1 MDTKISELIILIGGI
16 AIGAGTFVK
25 VLVDMTRIMAQ
36 SVKCIKWLSPVLA
49 LSYGIVVVFMLFL
62 ASGTVFSWQMVG
74 TAILAGILAGGSA
87 MGITELQKKAQ

>member
-62 ASGTVFSWQMVG
+62 ASGTVFSWQRVG
-74 TAILAGILAGGSA
+74 TASLAGILAGGSA